1 MQRCGECR
9 YQLRAS
15 GGAGPFFNR
24 WDEKAGLLNGMRY
37 APNDKRTQGA
47 DKETS
52 HEEE

>member
-1 MQRCGECR
+1 M
-9 YQLRAS
+9 
-15 GGAGPFFNR
+15 AGDLSS